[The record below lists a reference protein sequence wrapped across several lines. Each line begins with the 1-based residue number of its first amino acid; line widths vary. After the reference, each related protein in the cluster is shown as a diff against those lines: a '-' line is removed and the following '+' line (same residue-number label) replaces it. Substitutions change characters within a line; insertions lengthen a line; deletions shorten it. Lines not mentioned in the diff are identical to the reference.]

1 MANEKAGS
9 AGRLR
14 SAGQIGRDQI
24 ARMVVVASFL
34 TVFLLVSTLV
44 ALAKFEAGTAASGV
58 AEKAFNAILPVLAG
72 WVGTVLAFY
81 FSSASQEHTTD
92 ILDKAMERAS
102 SGRTVD
108 GTLASAK
115 MIPRS
120 KILRLRELRDN
131 TNAPDQLLL
140 STLQSDF
147 DSADAEHRITRLM
160 FLDGEAFKYVLH
172 VGTLNKFIARPSAG
186 TLESRPLTFGDLLK
200 DQAIATEI
208 STLVAFVSVASTL
221 AEAKAALDKVP
232 GAQDIIITAT
242 GNPTEPVIGWL
253 TNVDLTKALT
263 VS

>member
-1 MANEKAGS
+1 
-9 AGRLR
+9 
-14 SAGQIGRDQI
+14 
-24 ARMVVVASFL
+24 
-34 TVFLLVSTLV
+34 LVSTLV
-44 ALAKFEAGTAASGV
+44 ALAKFEAGAAASSV

-120 KILRLRELRDN
+120 KILRLRELRDER
-131 TNAPDQLLL
+131 NAPDKLAL
-140 STLQSDF
+140 STLQNDF
-147 DSADAEHRITRLM
+147 NATDAEHPITRLM
-160 FLDGEAFKYVLH
+160 FLDGDAFKYILH
-172 VGTLNKFIARPSAG
+172 VGTLNKFLAKSSERLISPTS
-186 TLESRPLTFGDLLK
+186 LTFDDLLK
-200 DQAIATEI
+200 DQGIATEI

-221 AEAKAALDKVP
+221 SEAKAALDKVP
-232 GAQDIIITAT
+232 GAQDIIVTAT

-253 TNVDLTKALT
+253 TNVGLTKALT